1 MKNKPVLQSLGHA
14 ILVFIY
20 VSCVVGVMLNGE
32 RVFGAEDTI
41 WIPVVMLMLLVLSVA
56 VMGALVLGRPIL
68 LYLSGA
74 KKEAIQ
80 FFGYTLGWLSAILL
94 SILLLHLLL

>member
-1 MKNKPVLQSLGHA
+1 MKNKAVLHSLGHA

-20 VSCVVGVMLNGE
+20 VSGVALIMSHGE
-32 RVFGAEDTI
+32 QIFGQEDTL
-41 WIPVVMLMLLVLSVA
+41 WIPIVMLMLLVLSVA

-74 KKEAIQ
+74 KKEAVK
-80 FFGYTLGWLSAILL
+80 FFSYTLGWIFAIMFVVLL
-94 SILLLHLLL
+94 SQIR